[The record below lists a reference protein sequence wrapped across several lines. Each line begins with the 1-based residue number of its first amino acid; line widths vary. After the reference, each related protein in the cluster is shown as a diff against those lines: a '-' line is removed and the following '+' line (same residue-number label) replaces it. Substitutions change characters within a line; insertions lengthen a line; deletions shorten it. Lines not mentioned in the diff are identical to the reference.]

1 MAKNEAF
8 IDTTPQE
15 VETQALAP
23 EWQWVNIPERDLLDQ
38 PFGGIGLNLLHF
50 GPSRPGTPCNCLN
63 YPTCMTSQQHK
74 IPIAYAKEVQER
86 LRIAQVADL
95 RVFSG
100 RRDMKALMELVS
112 KGLNTPGGQF
122 KDPQEPGA

>member
-1 MAKNEAF
+1 MPKNEAF
-8 IDTTPQE
+8 IDTTPQ
-15 VETQALAP
+15 VAETQFTAP
-23 EWQWVNIPERDLLDQ
+23 EWQWINIPERDLLDQ

-63 YPTCMTSQQHK
+63 YPACVSSQQHK
-74 IPIAYAKEVQER
+74 IQIAYAPEVQER

-112 KGLNTPGGQF
+112 KGLANSGGQF
-122 KDPQEPGA
+122 KDPTEPGA